1 MGLAR
6 KVAVVGA
13 GMTSFH
19 HRLHLEKTS
28 RDLFVEAALE
38 AIDSVDKGMELRD
51 IESLYVGNFSS
62 DAFEHQTHIGA
73 LMADWLGVNPVPAVR
88 IEDACA
94 SSGVAVQLGVLA
106 IASGA
111 FDVVL
116 VGGVE
121 KMRTLSTEA
130 VTDTLAMAS
139 DAIYE
144 AALGVTFP
152 ALYASM
158 ATAHFAKYGSTWEE
172 LQAISIKNHH
182 NGSLNPLA
190 QFQEEIMDTARR
202 TGPAKGFN
210 FKDELEFLRSPL
222 NPLVT
227 YPLRLYD
234 CCPISDGA
242 AAVILASG
250 ETAKKFTDTPVYVKG
265 MGQASDTMALHD
277 REDLT
282 TLKGTRIASRLA
294 YKMADIEP
302 RDMDLAEVHDCFTI
316 AELLA
321 TEDLG
326 FFPKG
331 EGGKAAAEGRTAL
344 DGEIPVNPDGGLKA
358 KGHPVGA
365 TGASMVYEVFKQLR
379 GEAGKMQVDGAEVG
393 LMHNVGAS
401 GGTVVVQIYG
411 R

>member
-6 KVAVVGA
+6 RVAVIGA
-13 GMTSFH
+13 GMTKFH

-38 AIDSVDKGMELRD
+38 AISSVDKGLELKD

-62 DAFEHQTHIGA
+62 DAFEHQTHLGA
-73 LMADWLGVNPVPAVR
+73 LMADWLGANPIPAVR
-88 IEDACA
+88 VEDACA
-94 SSGVAVQLGVLA
+94 SSGVAVQLGILA

-111 FDVVL
+111 FDVVM

-130 VTDTLAMAS
+130 VTDILAMAS
-139 DAIYE
+139 DALYE
-144 AALGVTFP
+144 TAVGITFP

-158 ATAHFAKYGSTWEE
+158 ATAHFARYGSTWEQ
-172 LQAISIKNHH
+172 LAAIAIKNHH
-182 NGSLNPLA
+182 NGALNPLA
-190 QFQEEIMDTARR
+190 QFQEEMMDTARR
-202 TGPAKGFN
+202 TGSQRGYTFN
-210 FKDELEFLRSPL
+210 DEMEFLRSPL
-222 NPLVT
+222 NPLVA

-242 AAVILASG
+242 AAVILAS
-250 ETAKKFTDTPVYVKG
+250 EEAAKKFTDTPVHVKG
-265 MGQASDTMALHD
+265 LGQASDTMALHD
-277 REDLT
+277 RKDLT
-282 TLKGTRIASRLA
+282 TLKGTTIASRLA
-294 YKMADIEP
+294 YKMARMVP
-302 RDMDLAEVHDCFTI
+302 RDVEIAEVHDCFTI

-326 FFPKG
+326 FFQRG

-344 DGEIPVNPDGGLKA
+344 DGEIAVNPDGGLKA

-365 TGASMVYEVFKQLR
+365 TGASMVYEIFKQLR
-379 GEAGKMQVDGAEVG
+379 GEAGKVQVDGAEVG
-393 LMHNVGAS
+393 LIHNVGAS